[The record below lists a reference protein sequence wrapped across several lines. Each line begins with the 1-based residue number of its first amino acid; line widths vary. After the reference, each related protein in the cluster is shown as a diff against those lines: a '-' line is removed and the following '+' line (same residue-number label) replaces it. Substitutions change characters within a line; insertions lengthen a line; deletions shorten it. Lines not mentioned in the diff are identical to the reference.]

1 MLMRMLTVILG
12 VREHEYDN
20 SDDDDDD
27 NDEDVHILPKV
38 RI

>member
-1 MLMRMLTVILG
+1 MILG

-20 SDDDDDD
+20 GDDDDDD
-27 NDEDVHILPKV
+27 NDDDVHILPKV

>member
-1 MLMRMLTVILG
+1 MILG

-20 SDDDDDD
+20 GDDDDDD